1 MRLNPLAQKS
11 DKICAKRLW
20 DFLCQGWY
28 NNGYVLVLNV
38 RKYRHKLVENQ
49 YSIKERLK
57 KMKAKAWRLYGA
69 HDARLEDIE
78 LECAGED
85 GIVVEI
91 VTNTICLS
99 DYKGASLG
107 TGHKRVPRD
116 IDTNP
121 IMFGHEVSGI
131 VREVGDKWKSQF
143 RVGQRVGLQPS
154 LNIPGHEL
162 ETVGYAWHTIGGDT
176 THVYLP
182 SIVMEMGCLLPYD
195 GDAFFKCSLAEPISC
210 IVSAF
215 RTNYHNAF
223 CSHDLEVGIVD
234 KGTMLL
240 MAGCGAMGLG
250 CIDIACHS
258 PEKRPRRLVVT
269 DIDDERLTRA
279 AKMFGLSYA
288 EGRASGE
295 INGVEVHFVNT
306 KGMADPVKELKSF
319 NLADD
324 ERADNPTST
333 GGGYD
338 DIFLFAAV
346 PELITQCSDL
356 LGFGGCLNF
365 FAGPTDQNLMASFNF
380 YNIHYMMHHI
390 VANSGGDVKDMADS
404 VDWIG
409 KGYLHPEVM
418 ITHVGG
424 LDSAAEAT
432 FDLMKVPGGK
442 RLVYTHVLMPMT
454 AIADFREKGRSD
466 PFFAELDRICSA
478 NNGLWCKEA
487 EEYLLSN
494 APKVEIGE
502 PKEKVIERRIVV
514 K

>member
-1 MRLNPLAQKS
+1 
-11 DKICAKRLW
+11 
-20 DFLCQGWY
+20 
-28 NNGYVLVLNV
+28 
-38 RKYRHKLVENQ
+38 
-49 YSIKERLK
+49 
-57 KMKAKAWRLYGA
+57 MKTKAWRLYGA
-69 HDARLEDIE
+69 ADARLEDIE
-78 LECAGED
+78 LEGAGEE
-85 GIVVEI
+85 GIVVEL

-99 DYKGASLG
+99 DYKGVSLG

-116 IDTNP
+116 IATRP
-121 IMFGHEVSGI
+121 TMFGHEVAGI
-131 VREVGDKWKSQF
+131 VREVGTKWRHQF
-143 RVGQRVGLQPS
+143 KVGQHVGLQPS

-162 ETVGYAWHTIGGDT
+162 ETVGYAWHTIGGET

-182 SIVMEMGCLLPYD
+182 SIVMEMGCLLPYA

-210 IVSAF
+210 IVSGF

-234 KGTMLL
+234 RGTMLL

-269 DIDDERLTRA
+269 DIDEARIVRA
-279 AKMFGLSYA
+279 AKMFGVKGTSE
-288 EGRASGE
+288 EGRGE
-295 INGVEVHFVNT
+295 SEEGGAKREEERAEREECVVARGMVNGVEVVFVNT
-306 KGMADPVKELKSF
+306 KDVDDPVTLLKSF

-324 ERADNPTST
+324 ARADNPTST

-338 DIFLFAAV
+338 DIFLMAAA
-346 PELITQCSDL
+346 PALITQCSDL

-365 FAGPTDQNLMASFNF
+365 FAGPTNQKLMAEFNF
-380 YNIHYMMHHI
+380 YNVHYLMHHV

-409 KGYLHPEVM
+409 RGYLHPEVM

-432 FDLMKVPGGK
+432 LDMLKVPGGK
-442 RLVYTHVLMPMT
+442 RLVYTHVKMPMT
-454 AIADFREKGRSD
+454 AIEDFAKLGEAD
-466 PFFAELDRICSA
+466 PFYAELAKLCEA
-478 NNGLWCKEA
+478 NNGLWCKAA
-487 EEYLLSN
+487 EDYLLAH
-494 APKVEIGE
+494 APKIEIGE
-502 PKEKVIERRIVV
+502 PKELVKERIIRL
-514 K
+514 

>member
-1 MRLNPLAQKS
+1 
-11 DKICAKRLW
+11 
-20 DFLCQGWY
+20 
-28 NNGYVLVLNV
+28 
-38 RKYRHKLVENQ
+38 
-49 YSIKERLK
+49 
-57 KMKAKAWRLYGA
+57 MKAKAWRLYGA
-69 HDARLEDIE
+69 ADARLEDIE
-78 LECAGED
+78 LEGAGEE
-85 GIVVEI
+85 GIVVEL

-99 DYKGASLG
+99 DYKGMSLG

-116 IDTNP
+116 IATRP
-121 IMFGHEVSGI
+121 TMFGHEVSGI
-131 VREVGDKWKSQF
+131 VREVGTKWKDQF
-143 RVGQRVGLQPS
+143 HVGQHVGLQPS

-162 ETVGYAWHTIGGDT
+162 ETVGYAWHTIGGET

-195 GDAFFKCSLAEPISC
+195 GDAYFKCSLAEPISC

-223 CSHDLEVGIVD
+223 CSHELHVGIVD

-250 CIDIACHS
+250 CIDIACHT

-269 DIDDERLTRA
+269 DIDDGRLARA
-279 AKMFGLSYA
+279 AQTFGLTA
-288 EGRASGE
+288 AKGLAALPGEADDGRAGSPLPAAVVAQGVV
-295 INGVEVHFVNT
+295 NGVELVFVNT
-306 KGMADPVKELKSF
+306 KDVEDPVTLLKSF
-319 NLADD
+319 NLKDD

-338 DIFLFAAV
+338 DIFLMAAV
-346 PELITQCSDL
+346 PALITQCSEL

-365 FAGPTDQNLMASFNF
+365 FAGPTNQQLMASFNF
-380 YNIHYMMHHI
+380 YNVHYLMHHV

-424 LDSAAEAT
+424 LDSAAQAT
-432 FDLMKVPGGK
+432 LDLPKVPGGK
-442 RLVYTHVLMPMT
+442 RLVYTHVNMPMT
-454 AIADFREKGRSD
+454 AIADFAEKGKSD
-466 PFFAELDRICSA
+466 PFYAELDRLCQA
-478 NNGLWCKEA
+478 NHGLWCKEA
-487 EEYLLSN
+487 EDYLLAH
-494 APKVEIGE
+494 APKVEIGA
-502 PKEKVIERRIVV
+502 PKELVKERVIRLEG
-514 K
+514 

>member
-1 MRLNPLAQKS
+1 
-11 DKICAKRLW
+11 
-20 DFLCQGWY
+20 
-28 NNGYVLVLNV
+28 
-38 RKYRHKLVENQ
+38 
-49 YSIKERLK
+49 
-57 KMKAKAWRLYGA
+57 
-69 HDARLEDIE
+69 
-78 LECAGED
+78 
-85 GIVVEI
+85 
-91 VTNTICLS
+91 
-99 DYKGASLG
+99 
-107 TGHKRVPRD
+107 
-116 IDTNP
+116 
-121 IMFGHEVSGI
+121 MFGHEVSGI

>member
-1 MRLNPLAQKS
+1 
-11 DKICAKRLW
+11 
-20 DFLCQGWY
+20 
-28 NNGYVLVLNV
+28 
-38 RKYRHKLVENQ
+38 
-49 YSIKERLK
+49 
-57 KMKAKAWRLYGA
+57 MKAKAWRLYGA
-69 HDARLEDIE
+69 RDARLEDIE
-78 LECAGED
+78 LEAAGDE
-85 GIVVEI
+85 GIVVEL

-99 DYKGASLG
+99 DYKGVTLG

-116 IDTNP
+116 IATRP
-121 IMFGHEVSGI
+121 TMFGHEISGI
-131 VREVGDKWKSQF
+131 VREVGTKWKDQF
-143 RVGQRVGLQPS
+143 RVGQHVGLQPS

-162 ETVGYAWHTIGGDT
+162 ETVGYAWHTIGGET

-210 IVSAF
+210 IVSGF

-240 MAGCGAMGLG
+240 LAGCGAMGLG

-269 DIDDERLTRA
+269 DIDDARLARA
-279 AKMFGLSYA
+279 ARMFGMAYA
-288 EGRASGE
+288 GGRADGAV
-295 INGVEVHFVNT
+295 NGD
-306 KGMADPVKELKSF
+306 MADPVKALKAY
-319 NLADD
+319 NLVDD
-324 ERADNPTST
+324 ARADNPTST

-346 PELITQCSDL
+346 PALITQCSDL

-365 FAGPTDQNLMASFNF
+365 FAGPTNQQLMAEFNF
-380 YNIHYMMHHI
+380 YNVHYMMHHV

-432 FDLMKVPGGK
+432 LDMLKIPGGK
-442 RLVYTHVLMPMT
+442 RLVYTHVNMPMT
-454 AIADFREKGRSD
+454 AIEDFAEKGKTD
-466 PFFAELDRICSA
+466 PFFAELDRLCSA
-478 NNGLWCKEA
+478 NNGLWCKAA
-487 EEYLLSN
+487 EDYLLAH

-502 PKEKVIERRIVV
+502 PKELVKERVIRLGT
-514 K
+514 

>member
-1 MRLNPLAQKS
+1 MIR
-11 DKICAKRLW
+11 
-20 DFLCQGWY
+20 G
-28 NNGYVLVLNV
+28 
-38 RKYRHKLVENQ
+38 
-49 YSIKERLK
+49 
-57 KMKAKAWRLYGA
+57 MKAKAWRLYGA
-69 HDARLEDIE
+69 KDARLEDIE
-78 LECAGED
+78 LEPAGEE
-85 GIVVEI
+85 GIIVEI

-99 DYKGASLG
+99 DYKGATLG

-116 IDTNP
+116 IATRP
-121 IMFGHEVSGI
+121 TMFGHEVSGI
-131 VREVGDKWKSQF
+131 VREVGEKWKDKF
-143 RVGQRVGLQPS
+143 HVGQHVGLQPS

-162 ETVGYAWHTIGGDT
+162 ETVGYAWHTIGGET

-210 IVSAF
+210 IVSGF

-223 CSHDLEVGIVD
+223 CSHDLEVGIVE

-269 DIDDERLTRA
+269 DIDDARLARA
-279 AKMFGLSYA
+279 ARMFGLS
-288 EGRASGE
+288 GE
-295 INGVEVHFVNT
+295 RGTGNGKRETGNGERCVVARGNVNGVEVIFVNT
-306 KGMADPVKELKSF
+306 RDVEDPVSLLKSF
-319 NLADD
+319 NLVDD
-324 ERADNPTST
+324 ARADNPTST

-346 PELITQCSDL
+346 PALITQCSDL

-365 FAGPTDQNLMASFNF
+365 FAGPTDQHLMASFNF
-380 YNIHYMMHHI
+380 YNVHYMMHHV

-432 FDLMKVPGGK
+432 FDMLKVPGGK
-442 RLVYTHVLMPMT
+442 RLVYTHVNMPMT
-454 AIADFREKGRSD
+454 AIEDFAQKGKTD
-466 PFFAELDRICSA
+466 PFYAELDRICSA

-487 EEYLLSN
+487 EDYLLAN

-502 PKEKVIERRIVV
+502 PKELVKERIIRLAQ
-514 K
+514 

>member
-1 MRLNPLAQKS
+1 
-11 DKICAKRLW
+11 
-20 DFLCQGWY
+20 
-28 NNGYVLVLNV
+28 
-38 RKYRHKLVENQ
+38 
-49 YSIKERLK
+49 
-57 KMKAKAWRLYGA
+57 MKAKAWRLYGA
-69 HDARLEDIE
+69 RDARLEDIE
-78 LECAGED
+78 LESAGDE
-85 GIVVEI
+85 GIVVEL

-99 DYKGASLG
+99 DYKGVTLG

-116 IDTNP
+116 IATRP
-121 IMFGHEVSGI
+121 TMFGHEISGI
-131 VREVGDKWKSQF
+131 VREVGTKWTDPF
-143 RVGQRVGLQPS
+143 HVGQHVGLQPS

-162 ETVGYAWHTIGGDT
+162 ETVGYAWHTIGGET

-195 GDAFFKCSLAEPISC
+195 GDAYFKCSLAEPISC
-210 IVSAF
+210 IVSGF

-240 MAGCGAMGLG
+240 LAGCGAMGLG

-269 DIDDERLTRA
+269 DIDDARLARA
-279 AKMFGLSYA
+279 ARMFGMAYA
-288 EGRASGE
+288 DGRADGDV
-295 INGVEVHFVNT
+295 NGVEVHFVNT
-306 KGMADPVKELKSF
+306 KNMPDPVKALKAY
-319 NLADD
+319 NLVDD
-324 ERADNPTST
+324 ARADNPTST

-346 PELITQCSDL
+346 PALITQCSDL

-365 FAGPTDQNLMASFNF
+365 FAGPTNQQLMAEFNF
-380 YNIHYMMHHI
+380 YNVHYMMHHV

-432 FDLMKVPGGK
+432 LDMLKIPGGK
-442 RLVYTHVLMPMT
+442 RLVYTHVNMPMT
-454 AIADFREKGRSD
+454 AIEDFAEKGKTD
-466 PFFAELDRICSA
+466 PFFAELDRLCSA
-478 NNGLWCKEA
+478 NNGLWCKAA
-487 EEYLLSN
+487 EDYLLAH

-502 PKEKVIERRIVV
+502 PKELVKERIIRLG
-514 K
+514 

>member
-1 MRLNPLAQKS
+1 
-11 DKICAKRLW
+11 
-20 DFLCQGWY
+20 
-28 NNGYVLVLNV
+28 
-38 RKYRHKLVENQ
+38 
-49 YSIKERLK
+49 
-57 KMKAKAWRLYGA
+57 MKAKAWRLYGA

-478 NNGLWCKEA
+478 NNGLWCKGA
-487 EEYLLSN
+487 EEYLLSH

>member
-1 MRLNPLAQKS
+1 
-11 DKICAKRLW
+11 
-20 DFLCQGWY
+20 
-28 NNGYVLVLNV
+28 
-38 RKYRHKLVENQ
+38 
-49 YSIKERLK
+49 
-57 KMKAKAWRLYGA
+57 MKAKAWRLYGA
-69 HDARLEDIE
+69 KDARLEDIE
-78 LECAGED
+78 LESAGED
-85 GIVVEI
+85 GVVVEI

-99 DYKGASLG
+99 DYKGATLG
-107 TGHKRVPRD
+107 TGHKRVPKD
-116 IDTNP
+116 IATRP
-121 IMFGHEVSGI
+121 TMFGHEVSGI
-131 VREVGDKWKSQF
+131 VREVGERWKGQF
-143 RVGQRVGLQPS
+143 HVGQRVGLQPS

-162 ETVGYAWHTIGGDT
+162 ETVGYAWHTIGGET

-210 IVSAF
+210 IVSGF

-269 DIDDERLTRA
+269 DIDDLRLARA
-279 AKMFGLSYA
+279 ARMFGMAYA
-288 EGRASGE
+288 DGRASGE

-306 KGMADPVKELKSF
+306 NGLEDPVSALKAF
-319 NLADD
+319 NLVDD
-324 ERADNPTST
+324 ARADNPTST

-346 PELITQCSDL
+346 PALITQCSDL

-365 FAGPTDQNLMASFNF
+365 FAGPTDQHLMASFNF
-380 YNIHYMMHHI
+380 YNVHYLMHHV

-424 LDSAAEAT
+424 LDSAAQAT
-432 FDLMKVPGGK
+432 FDMLKVPGGK
-442 RLVYTHVLMPMT
+442 RLVYTHVNMPMT
-454 AIADFREKGRSD
+454 AISDFAERGRTN
-466 PFFAELDRICSA
+466 PFFAELDRLCAA
-478 NNGLWCKEA
+478 NNGLWCKAA
-487 EEYLLSN
+487 EDYLLAN
-494 APKVEIGE
+494 APRVEIGE
-502 PKEKVIERRIVV
+502 PMEKVVERRIVL
-514 K
+514 

>member
-1 MRLNPLAQKS
+1 
-11 DKICAKRLW
+11 
-20 DFLCQGWY
+20 
-28 NNGYVLVLNV
+28 
-38 RKYRHKLVENQ
+38 
-49 YSIKERLK
+49 
-57 KMKAKAWRLYGA
+57 MKAKAWRLYGA
-69 HDARLEDIE
+69 KDARLEDIE
-78 LECAGED
+78 LEPAGEE
-85 GIVVEI
+85 GIVVEL

-99 DYKGASLG
+99 DYKGATLG

-116 IDTNP
+116 IATRP
-121 IMFGHEVSGI
+121 TMFGHEVSGI
-131 VREVGDKWKSQF
+131 VREVGTKWKDQF
-143 RVGQRVGLQPS
+143 HVGQHVGLQPS

-162 ETVGYAWHTIGGDT
+162 ETVGYAWHTIGGET

-210 IVSAF
+210 IVSGF

-223 CSHDLEVGIVD
+223 CSHDLEIGIVD

-240 MAGCGAMGLG
+240 LAGCGAMGLG

-269 DIDDERLTRA
+269 DIDDARLKRA
-279 AKMFGLSYA
+279 ARMFGLSYA
-288 EGRASGE
+288 DGRASGAV
-295 INGVEVHFVNT
+295 NGVEVHFVNT
-306 KGMADPVKELKSF
+306 KNMADPVKELKAF
-319 NLADD
+319 NLVDD
-324 ERADNPTST
+324 ARADNPTST

-346 PELITQCSDL
+346 PALITQCSDL

-365 FAGPTDQNLMASFNF
+365 FAGPTDQHLMANFNF
-380 YNIHYMMHHI
+380 YNVHYMMHHV

-432 FDLMKVPGGK
+432 FDMLKVPGGK
-442 RLVYTHVLMPMT
+442 RLVYTHVNMPMT
-454 AIADFREKGRSD
+454 AIEDFAEKGKTD

-478 NNGLWCKEA
+478 NNGLWCKAA
-487 EEYLLSN
+487 EDYLLAH

-502 PKEKVIERRIVV
+502 PKELVKERIIRLGE
-514 K
+514 

>member
-1 MRLNPLAQKS
+1 
-11 DKICAKRLW
+11 
-20 DFLCQGWY
+20 
-28 NNGYVLVLNV
+28 
-38 RKYRHKLVENQ
+38 
-49 YSIKERLK
+49 
-57 KMKAKAWRLYGA
+57 MKAKAWRLYGA
-69 HDARLEDIE
+69 KDMRLEDIE
-78 LECAGED
+78 LEAAGED
-85 GIVVEI
+85 GIVVEL

-99 DYKGASLG
+99 DYKGVTLG

-116 IDTNP
+116 IATRP
-121 IMFGHEVSGI
+121 TMFGHEISGI
-131 VREVGDKWKSQF
+131 VREVGEKWKDQF
-143 RVGQRVGLQPS
+143 KVGQRVGLQPS

-162 ETVGYAWHTIGGDT
+162 ETVGYAWHTIGGET

-195 GDAFFKCSLAEPISC
+195 GDAFFKCSRAEPISC
-210 IVSAF
+210 IVSGF

-240 MAGCGAMGLG
+240 LAGCGAMGLG

-269 DIDDERLTRA
+269 DIDDARLARA
-279 AKMFGLSYA
+279 ARMFGMAYA
-288 EGRASGE
+288 DGRADGDV
-295 INGVEVHFVNT
+295 NGVEVHFVNT
-306 KGMADPVKELKSF
+306 KDMPDPVKALKAY
-319 NLADD
+319 NLVDD
-324 ERADNPTST
+324 ARADNPTST

-346 PELITQCSDL
+346 PALITQCSDL

-365 FAGPTDQNLMASFNF
+365 FAGPTNQQLMAEFNF
-380 YNIHYMMHHI
+380 YNVHYMMHHV

-432 FDLMKVPGGK
+432 LDMLKIPGGK
-442 RLVYTHVLMPMT
+442 RLVYTHVNMPMT
-454 AIADFREKGRSD
+454 AIEDFAEKGKTD
-466 PFFAELDRICSA
+466 PFFAELDRLCSA

-487 EEYLLSN
+487 EEYLLAN
-494 APKVEIGE
+494 APKVEIGA
-502 PKEKVIERRIVV
+502 PKELVKERII
-514 K
+514 KL

>member
-1 MRLNPLAQKS
+1 MN
-11 DKICAKRLW
+11 
-20 DFLCQGWY
+20 
-28 NNGYVLVLNV
+28 
-38 RKYRHKLVENQ
+38 
-49 YSIKERLK
+49 
-57 KMKAKAWRLYGA
+57 AKAWRLYAAG
-69 HDARLEDIE
+69 DARLEDVE
-78 LECAGED
+78 LEGAGED

-99 DYKGASLG
+99 DYKALSLG
-107 TGHKRVPRD
+107 TGHKRVPKD
-116 IDTNP
+116 IATRP
-121 IMFGHEVSGI
+121 TMFGHEVSGI
-131 VREVGDKWKSQF
+131 VREVGEKWKGKF
-143 RVGQRVGLQPS
+143 HAGQRVGLQPS

-162 ETVGYAWHTIGGDT
+162 ETVGYAWHTIGGET

-210 IVSAF
+210 IVSGF

-250 CIDIACHS
+250 AIDIACHS

-269 DIDDERLTRA
+269 DIDDVRLARA
-279 AKMFGLSYA
+279 AKIFGV
-288 EGRASGE
+288 EGSGEEGTGNRGQGVVASGA

-306 KGMADPVKELKSF
+306 NGVSDPVSLLKSF
-319 NLADD
+319 NLVDD
-324 ERADNPTST
+324 ARADNPTST

-346 PELITQCSDL
+346 PALITQCSDL

-365 FAGPTDQNLMASFNF
+365 FAGPTDQHLMANFNF
-380 YNIHYMMHHI
+380 YNVHYLMHHV

-424 LDSAAEAT
+424 LDSAAQAT
-432 FDLMKVPGGK
+432 FDMLKVPGGK
-442 RLVYTHVLMPMT
+442 RLVYTHVNMPMT
-454 AIADFREKGRSD
+454 AIADFAENGKSN
-466 PFFAELDRICSA
+466 PFYAELDRICAA
-478 NNGLWCKEA
+478 NSGLWCKEA
-487 EEYLLSN
+487 EDYLLAN
-494 APKVEIGE
+494 APKVDVGV
-502 PKEKVIERRIVV
+502 PKEKIAERRIVL
-514 K
+514 